1 MPLWTMEGKKNN
13 VRTTKD
19 IQTAEL
25 QGKIRLRKIAGERYP
40 ERESLTR
47 GTLTRLK

>member
-1 MPLWTMEGKKNN
+1 MSLWTMEGKKNN

-19 IQTAEL
+19 IQTARL
-25 QGKIRLRKIAGERYP
+25 QGENGLRKIAGEREP
-40 ERESLTR
+40 ERETLTR